1 MPMKFV
7 DDIKLAELVNRAE
20 NKNVKKN
27 LCAIEKLK
35 QN

>member
-20 NKNVKKN
+20 NKNVKKKIFV
-27 LCAIEKLK
+27 L
-35 QN
+35 